1 MLGRTNA
8 KTFGRQPDCS
18 PFVKFMFFVV
28 EVPALGIGRT
38 LSLVITSVLT
48 AVYCTITLLELHSY
62 CRIDIVR
69 SWILSAR
76 SPPSNRSLPTPGS
89 THPLPDTTPSSA
101 TPITSPQI
109 GQHARN
115 PQRYAVSRALNLPHV
130 PKFHKRR
137 PERRRWSCDLDPM
150 LVGIIICQAMV
161 FTYFIVSSEL
171 LLKNNPS
178 LDDSAAQW
186 SFGQIL
192 ALVVVVPS
200 ALSLIGAVMRHGARR
215 LSDHNKRFA
224 KEKDKRLQRRKDR
237 QDKAM
242 V

>member
-1 MLGRTNA
+1 
-8 KTFGRQPDCS
+8 
-18 PFVKFMFFVV
+18 
-28 EVPALGIGRT
+28 
-38 LSLVITSVLT
+38 
-48 AVYCTITLLELHSY
+48 
-62 CRIDIVR
+62 
-69 SWILSAR
+69 
-76 SPPSNRSLPTPGS
+76 
-89 THPLPDTTPSSA
+89 
-101 TPITSPQI
+101 
-109 GQHARN
+109 
-115 PQRYAVSRALNLPHV
+115 
-130 PKFHKRR
+130 
-137 PERRRWSCDLDPM
+137 M